1 LELTRLTM
9 SIPAIE
15 AIDADDRIV
24 RTPVGIWIR
33 RRLHAITVL
42 GSTMGIW
49 IRRRLHAI
57 TVLGSTIPKT
67 GKWNQIHLNAVNTA

>member
-1 LELTRLTM
+1 M

-42 GSTMGIW
+42 D
-49 IRRRLHAI
+49 
-57 TVLGSTIPKT
+57 STIPKT

>member
-1 LELTRLTM
+1 MNLNLEFSRLTT

-24 RTPVGIWIR
+24 RTPVGIWIC

-42 GSTMGIW
+42 D
-49 IRRRLHAI
+49 
-57 TVLGSTIPKT
+57 STIPKT
-67 GKWNQIHLNAVNTA
+67 GKWNQVHLNAVNAA